1 MLVRYK
7 HQRHTLTRFTGQ
19 NFKSERNRLMIA
31 FFFFLRER
39 ERERG
44 WLQGQHSKERLAR
57 KTQLVELSVG
67 KKILHLF
74 LASSCIPSTDGK
86 QVLHPKITTE

>member
-31 FFFFLRER
+31 FFF
-39 ERERG
+39 
-44 WLQGQHSKERLAR
+44 S
-57 KTQLVELSVG
+57 
-67 KKILHLF
+67 
-74 LASSCIPSTDGK
+74 
-86 QVLHPKITTE
+86 